1 MIYELEIRIGESTHK
16 AFLQDG
22 FFKQTVSV
30 GHFHSHRYAEVHLIA
45 GGRACFEVGD
55 RTWELEGGSVLL
67 VPRGVLHRCLHQE
80 EGARH
85 TAFQIDCEGSEVC
98 LRHLPRGMAEAFL
111 EEIDHLAGR
120 EDYASVGA
128 YMAWI
133 CARLAMVAPYR
144 VRSVTDYG
152 FLIHEFFSL
161 HYKESIRLGD
171 LARELHLSERQTERL
186 VRLHTG
192 NTFRGEL
199 ARVRL
204 SIAKTVM
211 ETSSL
216 SLGEIARDVGYE
228 SYAGFWKAMRR
239 YRKEK
244 QK

>member
-1 MIYELEIRIGESTHK
+1 MIYELEIPIGQERRK

-22 FFKQTVSV
+22 FFEQTVSV

-55 RTWELEGGSVLL
+55 RTWEPEGGSVLL

-133 CARLAMVAPYR
+133 CARLATVAPYR

-186 VRLHTG
+186 VLSHTK

-204 SIAKTVM
+204 TIAEELTKH
-211 ETSSL
+211 SPL
-216 SLGEIARDVGYE
+216 SMTEIARAVGYE
-228 SYAGFWKAMRR
+228 SYAGFWKA
-239 YRKEK
+239 RKQTRSK
-244 QK
+244 K